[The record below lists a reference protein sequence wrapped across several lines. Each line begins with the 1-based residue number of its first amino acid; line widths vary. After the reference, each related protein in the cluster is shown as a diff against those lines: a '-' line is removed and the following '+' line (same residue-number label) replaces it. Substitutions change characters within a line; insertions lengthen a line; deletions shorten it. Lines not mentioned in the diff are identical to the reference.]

1 MKFRLFWPFSA
12 ILELIFGEFL
22 HMLSK
27 FFWQFGY
34 ESFQKSR
41 SNSVPISN
49 PILKW
54 RFDIFGWQV
63 ESRFWRFDNQ
73 FWSEY
78 LISFFN
84 CLKMLFRFQCCCTS
98 DRIIQLCKFIHEY
111 SWDDFLADGFTFS
124 YSRLSFV
131 VFLLF
136 SWFLFA
142 FLLIFTANFEE
153 FQPISH
159 QFCSSTFWHVS
170 PQFWVNF
177 WIFSQPIL
185 TSFNQFPANFFLLF
199 LVNFY
204 KPILTSIWTHFDIF
218 RPNVRSIFEYFYG
231 QFRWVSTNFPP
242 FLKVFLVHL
251 LGPISVIIWEYLGVF
266 IPILN

>member
-185 TSFNQFPANFFLLF
+185 TSFNQFPANFFCCFWSIFISQFWRLF
-199 LVNFY
+199 EHILTYFAPMLGQFLNIFTVNFDE
-204 KPILTSIWTHFDIF
+204 F
-218 RPNVRSIFEYFYG
+218 
-231 QFRWVSTNFPP
+231 Q
-242 FLKVFLVHL
+242 
-251 LGPISVIIWEYLGVF
+251 PISRHF
-266 IPILN
+266 